1 MEEFEQKVL
10 TEHDDNAKKPVKSN
24 MVENLKIETIEKY
37 EKALAL
43 GDKDT
48 VRRIEWELG
57 TLTIHKKELR
67 EFVDRRKAE
76 GLSAVPTDSDRRD
89 FEEYKNPTQPYKTG
103 KPAAADA
110 KEVAIKESP
119 IEEAAIKGEQITEA
133 FGKEATIKEEIPL
146 AETAPA
152 TEIKE
157 GLISS

>member
-103 KPAAADA
+103 KSAAEDA
-110 KEVAIKESP
+110 KEATVK
-119 IEEAAIKGEQITEA
+119 EEA
-133 FGKEATIKEEIPL
+133 PV

-157 GLISS
+157 G

>member
-103 KPAAADA
+103 KPAAEDA
-110 KEVAIKESP
+110 KEVAIKEVAIKESP
-119 IEEAAIKGEQITEA
+119 IEEATV
-133 FGKEATIKEEIPL
+133 KEEAPV

-157 GLISS
+157 G

>member
-48 VRRIEWELG
+48 VRRIEWELA

-103 KPAAADA
+103 KPAAEDA
-110 KEVAIKESP
+110 KEATVK
-119 IEEAAIKGEQITEA
+119 EEA
-133 FGKEATIKEEIPL
+133 PV

-157 GLISS
+157 G

>member
-1 MEEFEQKVL
+1 MEEEFEQKVL

-24 MVENLKIETIEKY
+24 MVENLKLETIEKY

-76 GLSAVPTDSDRRD
+76 GLSEVPTDSDRRD

-103 KPAAADA
+103 KPAAEDVEEAP
-110 KEVAIKESP
+110 IK
-119 IEEAAIKGEQITEA
+119 EEAAVT
-133 FGKEATIKEEIPL
+133 
-146 AETAPA
+146 ETASA
-152 TEIKE
+152 EEIKE
-157 GLISS
+157 G

>member
-103 KPAAADA
+103 KPAAEDA
-110 KEVAIKESP
+110 KEV
-119 IEEAAIKGEQITEA
+119 TV
-133 FGKEATIKEEIPL
+133 KEEVPV

-157 GLISS
+157 G

>member
-103 KPAAADA
+103 K
-110 KEVAIKESP
+110 EVTVK
-119 IEEAAIKGEQITEA
+119 EEA
-133 FGKEATIKEEIPL
+133 L
-146 AETAPA
+146 VAETAPA

-157 GLISS
+157 G

>member
-103 KPAAADA
+103 KPAAEDA
-110 KEVAIKESP
+110 KEVVIKESPIKESP
-119 IEEAAIKGEQITEA
+119 IEEATV
-133 FGKEATIKEEIPL
+133 KEEAPV

-157 GLISS
+157 G

>member
-103 KPAAADA
+103 KPAAEDA
-110 KEVAIKESP
+110 KEGAIKESPIKESPIKESP
-119 IEEAAIKGEQITEA
+119 IEEATV
-133 FGKEATIKEEIPL
+133 KEEAPV

-157 GLISS
+157 G

>member
-103 KPAAADA
+103 KPAAEDA
-110 KEVAIKESP
+110 KEVAMKESPIKESP
-119 IEEAAIKGEQITEA
+119 IEEATV
-133 FGKEATIKEEIPL
+133 KEEAPV

-157 GLISS
+157 G

>member
-1 MEEFEQKVL
+1 MEEEFEQKVL

-24 MVENLKIETIEKY
+24 MVENLKLETIEKY

-103 KPAAADA
+103 KNAAEDA
-110 KEVAIKESP
+110 KEAPIKE
-119 IEEAAIKGEQITEA
+119 AGTV
-133 FGKEATIKEEIPL
+133 T
-146 AETAPA
+146 ETAPV

-157 GLISS
+157 G

>member
-103 KPAAADA
+103 KPAAEDA
-110 KEVAIKESP
+110 KEAAVK
-119 IEEAAIKGEQITEA
+119 EEA
-133 FGKEATIKEEIPL
+133 PV

-157 GLISS
+157 G